1 MHRGRDIIIG
11 FALSNKSP
19 FFTRG
24 APLVE
29 DHQLLCD
36 SMFFRDPFV
45 AIQLLSS
52 PSLDF
57 LRPGLICRTPKVPF
71 SFPLLPFVRVSF
83 NLLLFLSPLSPLVVH
98 HPHPFSLLSYVSSV
112 ISTSASR
119 GNSLSACRVPSHPL
133 APLLQ
138 RRFVSSIT
146 FLPRL
151 ATLCSPSIQ
160 SSTGASLPWNVPDP
174 RYEFRSQS
182 FDNLIIHYK
191 RDKRAFVPFYGV
203 VETISRKGILLNWD
217 GNKYIDE

>member
-11 FALSNKSP
+11 FALSNKSL

-98 HPHPFSLLSYVSSV
+98 HPRSFSLLSYVSSV

-133 APLLQ
+133 APSNDVS
-138 RRFVSSIT
+138 RR
-146 FLPRL
+146 L
-151 ATLCSPSIQ
+151 
-160 SSTGASLPWNVPDP
+160 SLF
-174 RYEFRSQS
+174 FRVWQP
-182 FDNLIIHYK
+182 
-191 RDKRAFVPFYGV
+191 FVPHPSSHPPVLLSLGTCPIPATNFDHKV
-203 VETISRKGILLNWD
+203 STI
-217 GNKYIDE
+217 

>member
-1 MHRGRDIIIG
+1 MRFNVFPGPVCRH
-11 FALSNKSP
+11 S
-19 FFTRG
+19 T
-24 APLVE
+24 
-29 DHQLLCD
+29 
-36 SMFFRDPFV
+36 
-45 AIQLLSS
+45 S

-98 HPHPFSLLSYVSSV
+98 HPRPFSLLSYVSSV
-112 ISTSASR
+112 ISTSDSR

-203 VETISRKGILLNWD
+203 VETISRKGIPLNWD